1 MLLITAAKNWV
12 RHTAREEIRMSLGI
26 LLAQLLQLYSFV
38 LLARALMSWIPN
50 LDPYHP
56 VVQILYQVTEPVLE
70 PIRKLVPPLG
80 GMIDISI
87 IVAFIGIMVLRTIL
101 VQLPI

>member
-1 MLLITAAKNWV
+1 MILVDLLLVA
-12 RHTAREEIRMSLGI
+12 
-26 LLAQLLQLYSFV
+26 LQLYSYV

-56 VVQILYQVTEPVLE
+56 AVQFLYSVTEPVLE

-80 GMIDISI
+80 GMVDVSI
-87 IVAFIGIMVLRTIL
+87 LVAFFAIVGLEL
-101 VQLPI
+101 LLNGLK